1 MQQRNY
7 TQNQFKQIEIFFERK
22 YITTDMQQWND

>member
-22 YITTDMQQWND
+22 YIAADMQQWND